1 MYLRRY
7 KKEDLNVLITLF
19 KETVLTVNAKD
30 YSREELFAWTHS
42 ETGFLE
48 WEQSLSENYCLVAVE
63 NEQIVGFGDISR
75 EGYLNRLF
83 VHKNFQNK
91 GVGTA
96 LCDQLE
102 KQAKGPILTHAS
114 VTAKGFFKQRGYEV
128 IKEQKVLRN
137 SVFLKNFVMQ
147 KGK

>member
-48 WEQSLSENYCLVAVE
+48 W
-63 NEQIVGFGDISR
+63 GSR
-75 EGYLNRLF
+75 YL
-83 VHKNFQNK
+83 KI
-91 GVGTA
+91 TA
-96 LCDQLE
+96 
-102 KQAKGPILTHAS
+102 
-114 VTAKGFFKQRGYEV
+114 
-128 IKEQKVLRN
+128 
-137 SVFLKNFVMQ
+137 
-147 KGK
+147 